1 MSTRHFLEQQSKFIE
16 VARVQR
22 GLTESIHIRRIFRVV
37 VYRVC
42 RWARS
47 FVTSVA
53 ASVLTAIPRHCL
65 RADLFIFTVEHGVG
79 SHYYLDLLQSQL
91 EFLVADAG
99 RIHRALCLHPWQRR
113 S

>member
-1 MSTRHFLEQQSKFIE
+1 MDS
-16 VARVQR
+16 
-22 GLTESIHIRRIFRVV
+22 RRIFRVV

-79 SHYYLDLLQSQL
+79 SRHYLDLLQSEL
-91 EFLVADAG
+91 EFLVASAYPS
-99 RIHRALCLHPWQRR
+99 RIVPPPLATSFLT
-113 S
+113 